1 VSRSFRLIVASA
13 LGGASLLAAP
23 AIASASICPDV
34 PVLGQACEAA
44 ETGVG
49 TATSVGE
56 AGLSGPLP
64 GVGFASPVTEA
75 VGGAV
80 GGVAKEAI
88 SAVTA
93 PIFNQIASVTT
104 DAASWLVGKVAALV
118 SETTSPDLM
127 SPGFLARYRQMAEIA
142 ALLGAVM
149 LLAAV
154 LEGIAR
160 GDLAL
165 LGRAVLVNLPLAFL
179 ATSFA
184 YVAVAALL
192 GFTDQLC
199 GVFASS
205 SGHDAHGFL
214 RSSAEAISK
223 AGASVGGAP
232 GAVGAPVFA
241 VIIAALLAI
250 VAGFFVWIELVAR
263 DAGLYVVSL
272 FLPLAL
278 AASIWPR
285 WSGALRRT
293 AELLVALIGSK
304 FVIVVIVSL
313 AAGLLSHGDGRFEQ
327 MIAAAALLLLACFSP
342 IFLLRLVPFAE
353 GAMASAYARRSGA
366 GMAASGVQLAGS
378 AQMVRASARRN
389 WGGGGSG
396 LMSGSSASGGGGS
409 SAGGGGG
416 NGAGPAGSSGAGGAS
431 AAGASGGAAAAML
444 PVSAAASTAKAGR
457 AGAERLAST
466 AAGGG
471 APSEAD
477 EPPPEPQAPRRPPTE
492 SAGKGAPRP
501 SAPAAPPRPPG
512 GRAGGSGGRATGG
525 VGGPGGG
532 GAAGGGSGGAA

>member
-1 VSRSFRLIVASA
+1 VSRSLRLIVASA
-13 LGGASLLAAP
+13 LAVAASLLAVP

-49 TATSVGE
+49 AAKSAGE

-64 GVGFASPVTEA
+64 GVGLASPVTEA
-75 VGGAV
+75 VGGAI
-80 GGVAKEAI
+80 GGAAKEAI
-88 SAVTA
+88 GAVTA
-93 PIFNQIASVTT
+93 PIFDQIASVTT

-142 ALLGAVM
+142 ALLGAAM

-165 LGRAVLVNLPLAFL
+165 LGRAVLVNLPFAFI
-179 ATSFA
+179 AMSIA

-192 GFTDQLC
+192 GITDQLC
-199 GVFASS
+199 GVFAQS
-205 SGHDAHGFL
+205 SGHDAQGFL
-214 RSSAEAISK
+214 HGSAEAISK

-263 DAGLYVVSL
+263 DAAIYVVAL
-272 FLPLAL
+272 FLPMAL
-278 AASIWPR
+278 ATSIWPR

-327 MIAAAALLLLACFSP
+327 VIAAAALLLLACFAP
-342 IFLLRLVPFAE
+342 IVLLRLVPFAE

-378 AQMVRASARRN
+378 AQMVRASAHRN
-389 WGGGGSG
+389 WGGGKGG
-396 LMSGSSASGGGGS
+396 ASGAAGGS
-409 SAGGGGG
+409 
-416 NGAGPAGSSGAGGAS
+416 PSSGASSGAS
-431 AAGASGGAAAAML
+431 A
-444 PVSAAASTAKAGR
+444 
-457 AGAERLAST
+457 
-466 AAGGG
+466 
-471 APSEAD
+471 
-477 EPPPEPQAPRRPPTE
+477 
-492 SAGKGAPRP
+492 
-501 SAPAAPPRPPG
+501 
-512 GRAGGSGGRATGG
+512 
-525 VGGPGGG
+525 PGGG
-532 GAAGGGSGGAA
+532 GAGSAASSMGGGAGAAAAPVSAVASAAQAGKAGA

>member
-1 VSRSFRLIVASA
+1 MSRSLRLIVASA
-13 LGGASLLAAP
+13 LVGASLLAVP
-23 AIASASICPDV
+23 VIASASICPEV

-49 TATSVGE
+49 AATSAGE

-64 GVGFASPVTEA
+64 GVGLASPVTEA
-75 VGGAV
+75 VGGAI
-80 GGVAKEAI
+80 GGAAKEAI
-88 SAVTA
+88 TAVTA
-93 PIFNQIASVTT
+93 PIFDQIASVTT

-142 ALLGAVM
+142 ALLGAAM

-165 LGRAVLVNLPLAFL
+165 LGRAVLINLPSAFL
-179 ATSFA
+179 AMSIA
-184 YVAVAALL
+184 YAAVAALL
-192 GFTDQLC
+192 GITDQLC

-205 SGHDAHGFL
+205 SGHDAQGFL
-214 RSSAEAISK
+214 HGSAEAISK
-223 AGASVGGAP
+223 AGASAGGAP

-241 VIIAALLAI
+241 VIIAALVAI

-263 DAGLYVVSL
+263 DAGIYVVAL
-272 FLPLAL
+272 FLPMAL

-327 MIAAAALLLLACFSP
+327 VIAAAALLLLACFAP
-342 IFLLRLVPFAE
+342 IVLLRLVPFAE

-378 AQMVRASARRN
+378 AQMVRASAHRN
-389 WGGGGSG
+389 WGGGSA
-396 LMSGSSASGGGGS
+396 LMGGQAAGGGGS
-409 SAGGGGG
+409 GSAGAGSG
-416 NGAGPAGSSGAGGAS
+416 NGAGPAGSGGAGGAS
-431 AAGASGGAAAAML
+431 AAGAGGGAAAATL

-457 AGAERLAST
+457 GGAERLAST
-466 AAGGG
+466 AAAGG
-471 APSEAD
+471 APGEGD
-477 EPPPEPQAPRRPPTE
+477 TPPREPQAPRRPPKE
-492 SAGKGAPRP
+492 SAGKGAQSPSRP
-501 SAPAAPPRPPG
+501 VAPPRPPG
-512 GRAGGSGGRATGG
+512 GSVGGASGSGGAGGS
-525 VGGPGGG
+525 
-532 GAAGGGSGGAA
+532 GAAGGGAGGAA

>member
-1 VSRSFRLIVASA
+1 MSRSFKLIAASA
-13 LGGASLLAAP
+13 LAAASLLATP
-23 AIASASICPDV
+23 AIASASICPEV

-49 TATSVGE
+49 AATSAGE

-64 GVGFASPVTEA
+64 GVGLASPVTEA
-75 VGGAV
+75 VGGAI
-80 GGVAKEAI
+80 GGAAKEAI
-88 SAVTA
+88 GAVTA
-93 PIFNQIASVTT
+93 PIFDQIASVTT

-118 SETTSPDLM
+118 SETSSPDLM

-142 ALLGAVM
+142 ALLGAAM

-165 LGRAVLVNLPLAFL
+165 LGRAVLVNLPLAFI
-179 ATSFA
+179 AMSFA

-192 GFTDQLC
+192 GITDQLC
-199 GVFASS
+199 GVFAQS
-205 SGHDAHGFL
+205 SGHDAQGFL
-214 RSSAEAISK
+214 HGSAEAISK

-263 DAGLYVVSL
+263 DAAIYVVAL
-272 FLPLAL
+272 FLPMAL
-278 AASIWPR
+278 ATSIWPR

-327 MIAAAALLLLACFSP
+327 VIAAAALLLLACFSP

-353 GAMASAYARRSGA
+353 GAMASAYARRSGG

-378 AQMVRASARRN
+378 AQMVRASAHRN
-389 WGGGGSG
+389 WGSGGSALMGGQAAGGGGS
-396 LMSGSSASGGGGS
+396 A
-409 SAGGGGG
+409 SAGTGGG
-416 NGAGPAGSSGAGGAS
+416 NGAGPASSGGAGGAS
-431 AAGASGGAAAAML
+431 AAGASGGVAAATL

-466 AAGGG
+466 AAAGGV
-471 APSEAD
+471 PDDAD
-477 EPPPEPQAPRRPPTE
+477 GPPRESQAPRRPPKE
-492 SAGKGAPRP
+492 SASKGAQSP
-501 SAPAAPPRPPG
+501 SGPAMPPRPPG
-512 GRAGGSGGRATGG
+512 GSAGGTGGAGGSGGA
-525 VGGPGGG
+525 
-532 GAAGGGSGGAA
+532 GAAGGGAGGAA